1 MGGLKLTP
9 DFDQLNTQDQWYNL
23 SAGGGKI
30 QLGMSYQPSFVSPH
44 KLAALHSILHA
55 I

>member
-9 DFDQLNTQDQWYNL
+9 NFNRLNTLDQWYSL

-44 KLAALHSILHA
+44 KLTALHSI
-55 I
+55 